1 MTDSPGPTLGAPP
14 ADPRRIRRLR
24 GLALLSILLLGVISA
39 SRALP
44 ELLLF
49 ACPFWLPYLLLW
61 RRSPEGQKR
70 ALGWA
75 VVAGGGG
82 LLITVAAAVIAVL
95 PDGRSS
101 PGMEAQAS
109 DYVAPFALLLLILS
123 QAALVWSAIKTFQA
137 ARQQPG
143 EKLAIGWPVVSV
155 IFWVLLIVFFPRL
168 PWFAPRRTK
177 RSFRDVRVAYP
188 EHCADCLRGYLQIRF
203 CRHLNKAW
211 PGDRHGAGRQPCRP
225 GRPAPLGRRG
235 RWDQHRLRQSWL
247 QVRLHSG
254 RNRCRWADCR
264 LHDHC
269 ASHRIQ
275 AERPE
280 ELFHRSERRD
290 SCYQRK
296 PRRNRAGR
304 RLAVAERKGV
314 SLKWAVFGEVRIS
327 HGPIWRVM
335 RWQQALARPAQ
346 QETGQFTL
354 S

>member
-155 IFWVLLIVFFPRL
+155 IFWVLLIVFFPAFPGSHRVERNEVSATSALRTLNTAQTVYADTYKSGFAGTLTKLGPGTGTEPDANHADLVDLRL
-168 PWFAPRRTK
+168 SGGAEGGTSTGFVKAGYRLACTPGATDAGGRIVAYTITARPIEYRLSGR
-177 RSFRDVRVAYP
+177 RSFFTD
-188 EHCADCLRGYLQIRF
+188 QS
-203 CRHLNKAW
+203 
-211 PGDRHGAGRQPCRP
+211 GAIH
-225 GRPAPLGRRG
+225 AT
-235 RWDQHRLRQSWL
+235 
-247 QVRLHSG
+247 
-254 RNRCRWADCR
+254 
-264 LHDHC
+264 
-269 ASHRIQ
+269 
-275 AERPE
+275 
-280 ELFHRSERRD
+280 SE
-290 SCYQRK
+290 
-296 PRRNRAGR
+296 NRAATAR
-304 RLAVAERKGV
+304 DA
-314 SLKWAVFGEVRIS
+314 
-327 HGPIWRVM
+327 
-335 RWQQALARPAQ
+335 ALQ
-346 QETGQFTL
+346 
-354 S
+354 